1 MTKLRHLIS
10 GIWGAIGA
18 TMLLS
23 CNLDDFKLNELAM
36 PVDIV
41 PEVYA
46 PIAYGTFK
54 VKDLMVVAVPDATPI
69 PIGGLSLDPFIMGKT
84 GLNFYSSAVDSF
96 YLLNHFTNDTPIN
109 MAFAYNFYD
118 GATGFPLG
126 KTFASGIIPPGVK
139 DTLIQFGL
147 GRVDQDNLQQASN
160 IILRFTPSNVN
171 AAPLTYGMVKNSYFS
186 IKIAFYAPVHVWKL
200 KLQ

>member
-1 MTKLRHLIS
+1 MIKFRHLIS
-10 GIWGAIGA
+10 VIWVAIFA
-18 TMLLS
+18 TMLFS

-54 VKDLMVVAVPDATPI
+54 VKDLLVVPIPDATPI

-96 YLLNHFTNDTPIN
+96 YLLNHFTNDTPVN
-109 MAFAYNFYD
+109 MVFAYNFYD
-118 GATGFPLG
+118 GATGLAIG

-160 IILRFTPSNVN
+160 IILRFKPSTVN
-171 AAPLTYGMVKNSYFS
+171 ANPLLYGTVKNSYFS

-200 KLQ
+200 K